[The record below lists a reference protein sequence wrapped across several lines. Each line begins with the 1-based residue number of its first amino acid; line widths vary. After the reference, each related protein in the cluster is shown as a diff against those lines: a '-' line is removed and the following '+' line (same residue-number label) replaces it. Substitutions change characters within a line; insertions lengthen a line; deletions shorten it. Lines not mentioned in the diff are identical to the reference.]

1 MNGISTQVEQTVEDA
16 DAVQMQHVGTDSR
29 KFLFLRIARSNKR
42 RSRAEIF
49 RIRGGKRLAVDF
61 SIRRMRQF
69 RQEDERGRNH
79 VIGKRTADK
88 SPQICYLWYLRRV
101 RYDVGDKM
109 LHTGLIFAR

>member
-16 DAVQMQHVGTDSR
+16 HAVQMQHLGTNSLY
-29 KFLFLRIARSNKR
+29 FLFLRIARSNNR

-79 VIGKRTADK
+79 VIRERTADK
-88 SPQICYLWYLRRV
+88 TAKISYLSYLCRV
-101 RYDVGDKM
+101 RS
-109 LHTGLIFAR
+109 